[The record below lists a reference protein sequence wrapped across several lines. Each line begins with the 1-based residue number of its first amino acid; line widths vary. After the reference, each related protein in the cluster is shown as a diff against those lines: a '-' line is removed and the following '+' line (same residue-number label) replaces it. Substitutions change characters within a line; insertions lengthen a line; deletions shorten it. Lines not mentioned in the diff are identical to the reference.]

1 MSLPREQ
8 SVGYLVNHLGRQFA
22 VLLANRLKPL
32 GLAPAQHAVLLA
44 LWQEDGLSQRELV
57 NILEIRQATAANT
70 LDRMERDGLITREVH
85 PDDAR
90 SKRICRT
97 AKARALENEVTGIAR
112 DINANALAA
121 LDEHERGQF
130 LEMLKRLIEQQRRLI
145 GEGDDT
151 PSEKETP

>member
-70 LDRMERDGLITREVH
+70 LDRMERGLITREVH

-90 SKRICRT
+90 SKRICLT

-130 LEMLKRLIEQQRRLI
+130 LEMLKRLIEQQRTLTG
-145 GEGDDT
+145 GEEDA
-151 PSEKETP
+151 P

>member
-8 SVGYLVNHLGRQFA
+8 SAGYLVNHLGRQFA

-70 LDRMERDGLITREVH
+70 LDRMER
-85 PDDAR
+85 AA
-90 SKRICRT
+90 SKFSLLPR
-97 AKARALENEVTGIAR
+97 RAGWKTKLPASRATSMPMRLPCWTNT
-112 DINANALAA
+112 NAGN
-121 LDEHERGQF
+121 F
-130 LEMLKRLIEQQRRLI
+130 WKC
-145 GEGDDT
+145 
-151 PSEKETP
+151 

>member
-8 SVGYLVNHLGRQFA
+8 SAGYLVNHLGRQFA

-57 NILEIRQATAANT
+57 NILETRQATAANT
-70 LDRMERDGLITREVH
+70 LDRMERDGLISREAH
-85 PDDAR
+85 PHDAR
-90 SKRICRT
+90 SKQIFLT
-97 AKARALENEVTGIAR
+97 AKARGLEDEVTRIAR
-112 DINANALAA
+112 DINANALAV

-130 LEMLKRLIEQQRRLI
+130 LEMLKRIIEQQRALL
-145 GEGDDT
+145 GDNDA
-151 PSEKETP
+151 ED

>member
-8 SVGYLVNHLGRQFA
+8 SAGYLVNHLGRQFA

-70 LDRMERDGLITREVH
+70 LDRMERDGLISREAH
-85 PDDAR
+85 PSDAR
-90 SKRICRT
+90 SKQIFLT
-97 AKARALENEVTGIAR
+97 AKARGLEDEVTRIAR
-112 DINANALAA
+112 DINANALPV

-130 LEMLKRLIEQQRRLI
+130 LEMLKRIIEQQRALL
-145 GEGDDT
+145 GDNDA
-151 PSEKETP
+151 ED

>member
-1 MSLPREQ
+1 MPPPREQ
-8 SVGYLVNHLGRQFA
+8 SAGYLVNHLGRQFA

-90 SKRICRT
+90 SKRICLT

-130 LEMLKRLIEQQRRLI
+130 LEMLKKIIEQQRALT
-145 GEGDDT
+145 GGAALE
-151 PSEKETP
+151 EK

>member
-1 MSLPREQ
+1 MPLPREQ
-8 SVGYLVNHLGRQFA
+8 SAGYLVNHLGRQFA

-70 LDRMERDGLITREVH
+70 LDRMERG
-85 PDDAR
+85 
-90 SKRICRT
+90 KRICLT
-97 AKARALENEVTGIAR
+97 AKARALEDEVTGIAR
-112 DINANALAA
+112 EINANALAA

-130 LEMLKRLIEQQRRLI
+130 LEMLKRLIEQQRTLTG
-145 GEGDDT
+145 GEEDA
-151 PSEKETP
+151 P